1 MRKTLLP
8 ALAGL
13 FLLSGCAHGYV
24 IVQNDFSR
32 IYVKNKPKFK
42 DGYYYYKDARGQ
54 EAWISS
60 GRVREVGP
68 ADMVGDQN
76 AQFKNSR

>member
-1 MRKTLLP
+1 MRKILLS

-13 FLLSGCAHGYV
+13 SLLSGCAHGYV

-32 IYVKNKPKFK
+32 IYMNNKPKFR
-42 DGYYYYKDARGQ
+42 DGYYYYKDGSGK
-54 EAWISS
+54 EAWIPA

-68 ADMVGDQN
+68 ADMVSDPNDG
-76 AQFKNSR
+76 FKSR